1 MNSWSVLFICPG
13 RRGCS
18 RRGSAGGRPGWYMG
32 LHHPLLYGAA
42 VAWMF
47 VGQDFLRALWVILL
61 GSALPITLLISLGER
76 TSPPQDPPA
85 SPPDSGAQ

>member
-1 MNSWSVLFICPG
+1 MNSWSVLFIALG
-13 RRGCS
+13 RRGAP
-18 RRGSAGGRPGWYMG
+18 GVGQPEGAPGWYMG
-32 LHHPLLYGAA
+32 CIIPLLYGAA